1 MLIKLNNIEKNYPK
15 FHLNCSLEVPEGCV
29 TALIGPNGAGKST
42 TFKSIL
48 GLIRPDSGNMEL
60 FGKPAEALTVYDRE
74 MMGVVMSDSGF
85 SGYLYV
91 KDLIPILSHLYK
103 EFQKEYFLKKCEQ
116 FGLPLNKKIK
126 DFSTGM
132 RAKLKILVAM
142 SHNARLLILDEPT
155 AGLDVL
161 AREDILDML
170 RDYMIPGDRS
180 ILISSHIS
188 SDLEGLCDDFYLID
202 QGQITMH
209 EETDV
214 LLSEYGLLKVTEEQY
229 EELDKTWIL
238 KRKKEPYGYS
248 CLTSQ
253 KQFYQENMPEIA
265 IEKGTIDEAIT
276 IMIKGEEI

>member
-253 KQFYQENMPEIA
+253 KHFYQENMPEIA

>member
-1 MLIKLNNIEKNYPK
+1 MLIKLNNIEKNYPQ

-48 GLIRPDSGNMEL
+48 GLVRPDGGNMEL
-60 FGKPAEALTVYDRE
+60 FGKPAEELTMHDRE
-74 MMGVVMSDSGF
+74 MMGIVMSDSGF

-91 KDLIPILSHLYK
+91 KDLVPILKHLYK
-103 EFQKEYFLKKCEQ
+103 DFQKENFLKKCGQ

-132 RAKLKILVAM
+132 KAKLKILVAM

-161 AREDILDML
+161 AREEILDML

-202 QGQITMH
+202 QGEITMH

-229 EELDKTWIL
+229 GALDKTWII

-265 IEKGTIDEAIT
+265 IEKGTIDEVIT